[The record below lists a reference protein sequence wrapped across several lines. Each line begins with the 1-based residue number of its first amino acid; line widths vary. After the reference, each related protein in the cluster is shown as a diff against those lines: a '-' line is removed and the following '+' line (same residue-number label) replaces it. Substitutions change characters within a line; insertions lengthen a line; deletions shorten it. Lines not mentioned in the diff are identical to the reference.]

1 MGRWQGSE
9 GWYTLPHMPS
19 TEPTANGIDWARWMR
34 GLGGQVSSTREVLGL
49 SQDQLARLA
58 GVSQGSVS
66 RLENGR
72 GVSTPLVVVTK
83 ICSALRIGLSQL
95 DPALLSHEARE
106 IVQSGMRLPDPRGEA
121 VLGFS
126 PTSDPGVAD
135 LLRVYN
141 RLGERQRR
149 QLLTVLHATAAA
161 LAGQETPEV
170 RTEFNQLG

>member
-1 MGRWQGSE
+1 
-9 GWYTLPHMPS
+9 MPS
-19 TEPTANGIDWARWMR
+19 TEPTANGIDWASWMR
-34 GLGGQVSSTREVLGL
+34 GLGGQVARIREVLGL

-83 ICSALRIGLSQL
+83 ICSALRIGLSRL
-95 DPALLSHEARE
+95 DPALLSRETRE
-106 IVQSGMRLPDPRGEA
+106 IVQSGMRLPDPREDPIMG
-121 VLGFS
+121 LS
-126 PTSDPGVAD
+126 PTNDPGVAE

-161 LAGQETPEV
+161 LAGESTPDVANEYTGLV
-170 RTEFNQLG
+170 

>member
-1 MGRWQGSE
+1 
-9 GWYTLPHMPS
+9 MPS
-19 TEPTANGIDWARWMR
+19 TEPTANGIDWASWMR
-34 GLGGQVSSTREVLGL
+34 GLGGQVARIREVLGL

-83 ICSALRIGLSQL
+83 ICSALRIGLSRL
-95 DPALLSHEARE
+95 DPALLSRETRE
-106 IVQSGMRLPDPRGEA
+106 IVQSGMRLPDPREDPIMG
-121 VLGFS
+121 LS
-126 PTSDPGVAD
+126 PTNDPGVAE

-161 LAGQETPEV
+161 LAGESTPDV
-170 RTEFNQLG
+170 VNGYTGRV

>member
-1 MGRWQGSE
+1 
-9 GWYTLPHMPS
+9 MPS
-19 TEPTANGIDWARWMR
+19 TEPTANGIDWASWMR
-34 GLGGQVSSTREVLGL
+34 GLGGQVARIREVLGL

-83 ICSALRIGLSQL
+83 ICSALRIGLSRL
-95 DPALLSHEARE
+95 DPALLSRETRE
-106 IVQSGMRLPDPRGEA
+106 IVQSGMRLPDPREDPIMG
-121 VLGFS
+121 LS
-126 PTSDPGVAD
+126 PTNDPGVAD

-161 LAGQETPEV
+161 LAGESTPDV
-170 RTEFNQLG
+170 VNGYTGRV

>member
-1 MGRWQGSE
+1 
-9 GWYTLPHMPS
+9 MPR

-34 GLGGQVSSTREVLGL
+34 GLGEQVASTREVLGF
-49 SQDQLARLA
+49 SQDRLARLA

-83 ICSALRIGLSQL
+83 IYSALRIGLSQL

-106 IVQSGMRLPDPRGEA
+106 TVQSGMRLPDPQEES
-121 VLGFS
+121 VVGFR

-149 QLLTVLHATAAA
+149 QFLTVLHATAAA
-161 LAGQETPEV
+161 LADQGISDDAA
-170 RTEFNQLG
+170 RLNGLG

>member
-1 MGRWQGSE
+1 
-9 GWYTLPHMPS
+9 MPS
-19 TEPTANGIDWARWMR
+19 TEPTANGIDWASWMR
-34 GLGGQVSSTREVLGL
+34 GLGGQVARIREVLGL

-83 ICSALRIGLSQL
+83 ICSALRIGLSRL
-95 DPALLSHEARE
+95 DPALLSQETRE
-106 IVQSGMRLPDPRGEA
+106 IVQSGMRLPDPREDPIMG
-121 VLGFS
+121 LS
-126 PTSDPGVAD
+126 PTNDPGVAE

-161 LAGQETPEV
+161 LAGGSTPDVANEYTGLV
-170 RTEFNQLG
+170 

>member
-1 MGRWQGSE
+1 
-9 GWYTLPHMPS
+9 MPS
-19 TEPTANGIDWARWMR
+19 TEPTANGIDWASWMR
-34 GLGGQVSSTREVLGL
+34 GLGGQVARIREVLGL

-83 ICSALRIGLSQL
+83 ICSALRIGLSRL
-95 DPALLSHEARE
+95 DPALLSRETRE
-106 IVQSGMRLPDPRGEA
+106 IVQSGMRLPDPREDPIMG
-121 VLGFS
+121 LS
-126 PTSDPGVAD
+126 PTNDPGVAE

-161 LAGQETPEV
+161 LAGESTPDV
-170 RTEFNQLG
+170 ANGYTGLV

>member
-1 MGRWQGSE
+1 
-9 GWYTLPHMPS
+9 MPS
-19 TEPTANGIDWARWMR
+19 TEPTANGIDWADWMR
-34 GLGGQVSSTREVLGL
+34 GLGEQVARIREVLGL

-83 ICSALRIGLSQL
+83 ICSALRIGLSHL
-95 DPALLSHEARE
+95 DPALLSREARE
-106 IVQSGMRLPDPRGEA
+106 IVQSGMRLPDPREGA
-121 VLGFS
+121 MMGLS
-126 PTSDPGVAD
+126 PTSDPGIAE

-161 LAGQETPEV
+161 LAGQSAPDVGNEYTG
-170 RTEFNQLG
+170 LG

>member
-1 MGRWQGSE
+1 
-9 GWYTLPHMPS
+9 MPS
-19 TEPTANGIDWARWMR
+19 TEPTANGINWASWMR
-34 GLGGQVSSTREVLGL
+34 GLGGQVARIREVLGL

-83 ICSALRIGLSQL
+83 ICSALRIGLSRL
-95 DPALLSHEARE
+95 DPALLSRETRE
-106 IVQSGMRLPDPRGEA
+106 IVQSGMRLPDPREDPIMG
-121 VLGFS
+121 LS
-126 PTSDPGVAD
+126 PTNDPGVAE

-161 LAGQETPEV
+161 LAGESTPDV
-170 RTEFNQLG
+170 VNGYTGRV

>member
-1 MGRWQGSE
+1 
-9 GWYTLPHMPS
+9 MPS
-19 TEPTANGIDWARWMR
+19 TEPTANGIDWASWMR
-34 GLGGQVSSTREVLGL
+34 DLGEQVGRTREVLGL

-83 ICSALRIGLSQL
+83 ICSALRMGLSHL

-106 IVQSGMRLPDPRGEA
+106 IVESGMRLPDPRADGM
-121 VLGFS
+121 LGLG
-126 PTSDPGVAD
+126 PTHDPGIAE
-135 LLRVYN
+135 LLRAYN

-149 QLLTVLHATAAA
+149 QLLTVLHATAIA
-161 LAGQETPEV
+161 LAGPLDPALDSESSE
-170 RTEFNQLG
+170 LA

>member
-1 MGRWQGSE
+1 
-9 GWYTLPHMPS
+9 MPS
-19 TEPTANGIDWARWMR
+19 TEPTANGIDWASWMR
-34 GLGGQVSSTREVLGL
+34 GLGEQVAHIREVLGL

-83 ICSALRIGLSQL
+83 ICSALRIGLSRL
-95 DPALLSHEARE
+95 DPALLSREARE
-106 IVQSGMRLPDPRGEA
+106 IVQSGMRLPDPREDAMMG
-121 VLGFS
+121 LS
-126 PTSDPGVAD
+126 PTSDPGIAE

-161 LAGQETPEV
+161 LAGESTPEAANEY
-170 RTEFNQLG
+170 TGLG

>member
-1 MGRWQGSE
+1 
-9 GWYTLPHMPS
+9 MPS
-19 TEPTANGIDWARWMR
+19 TEPTANGIDWASWMR
-34 GLGGQVSSTREVLGL
+34 GLGEQVARIREVLGL

-83 ICSALRIGLSQL
+83 ICSALRIGLSHL
-95 DPALLSHEARE
+95 DPALLSREARE
-106 IVQSGMRLPDPRGEA
+106 IVQSGMRLPDPREGA
-121 VLGFS
+121 MMGLS
-126 PTSDPGVAD
+126 PTSDPGIAE

-149 QLLTVLHATAAA
+149 QLLTVIHATAAA
-161 LAGQETPEV
+161 LAGESTPAVANEYSG
-170 RTEFNQLG
+170 LG